1 MPVNIGL
8 KKPLPPETR
17 GKQQQKFIA
26 GIVYDL
32 IAESGIENLTMRQV
46 AEAAQVSLGTV
57 TYHFSSKEKLITAA
71 LELGYEL
78 PEDWDQ
84 YKGSPAAQLRRIA
97 LSYAM
102 QTPSSRWW
110 RFWINYVA
118 MSTRDDEI
126 QLTQTKRFDKQRRF
140 WVKLVTEGKKS
151 GEIRADL
158 AVDEAVDRMLTEVHG
173 QIILQ
178 MLKPTP
184 KMRANAREAINS
196 MIDGIL
202 TSS

>member
-71 LELGYEL
+71 LELGYESL
-78 PEDWDQ
+78 ARFPEEVAPRPDIVFEMA
-84 YKGSPAAQLRRIA
+84 SSLSLRLI
-97 LSYAM
+97 
-102 QTPSSRWW
+102 
-110 RFWINYVA
+110 
-118 MSTRDDEI
+118 
-126 QLTQTKRFDKQRRF
+126 
-140 WVKLVTEGKKS
+140 
-151 GEIRADL
+151 
-158 AVDEAVDRMLTEVHG
+158 
-173 QIILQ
+173 
-178 MLKPTP
+178 
-184 KMRANAREAINS
+184 
-196 MIDGIL
+196 
-202 TSS
+202 TSSKLAEVLERSDIC